1 MSGRNM
7 KEGRW
12 KDGLKSSFCSSDDA
26 KTFELVDAHGLS
38 VCLVYVGFLGGE
50 PRRDVLTWLQSFL
63 RERFEKTLAE
73 AFESG
78 QKGSLVAFFQSA
90 HADLF
95 RERARW
101 PEGLPQISLVAAHL
115 HEDTVEIASVGSCAT
130 YRISGSSAERVIP
143 SDGNGGEGCY
153 LGASL
158 KVSVEMVKRSL
169 AEGVSYL
176 LTSKRVD
183 LSPSWS
189 SNVIEAMRV
198 AKTDAASGVHML
210 FGTEGG
216 SFAILEGRETP
227 DAEASEEKTLGTDV
241 KWYKKL
247 REELASA
254 FQGQSIPSAAQDEPT
269 LHQPAVSEASS
280 DGSIRT
286 GGVTAGEETTK
297 VRDLAAQHTEEF
309 LSTPKAPRPKGALL
323 SVAVKRAALIALV
336 AVVGVA
342 IFALWANKHGR
353 WTDKLFGGARIAKDQ
368 ASAGKTLRG
377 ALSLNSIPPGAEI
390 MLDDSVITPRTPVSL
405 IAVLPGTHQIAMKLG
420 ELGEL
425 GEWTGNVAVQPGD
438 TANVRVAFMGEIAV
452 SSRSQE
458 GLSVLLDGE
467 PRGYTP
473 CVLESVPAGLHVVRV
488 EGKGFSAW
496 EEEVLV
502 THGGLAE
509 VQVSP
514 GKLPETGLVR
524 VTAGQVSEEGYQ
536 ESNGRTVFIDGKK
549 VGATP
554 LKIEV
559 KPGFHSIR
567 VTGTKGETPSVTVV
581 QVRPGGKHFIRA
593 EFAGAQPVLV
603 ECAQIRL
610 PSSGELIVHASVSG
624 SADAEVSRVEL
635 YLEKVDSNRAGWE
648 SMTLLPGSRSIYAAA
663 VPEGLISGGGQ
674 IKYFV
679 RVTTSEGLEYFSEV
693 GTLTVR

>member
-1 MSGRNM
+1 MSGRNTSDGGGN
-7 KEGRW
+7 EGLRS
-12 KDGLKSSFCSSDDA
+12 LFYSSDDA
-26 KTFELVDAHGLS
+26 RSFELMDTQGVS
-38 VCLVYVGFLGGE
+38 VCLVYIGYLGCE
-50 PRRDVLTWLQSFL
+50 PRREALDWLQSFL
-63 RERFEKTLAE
+63 RERFEKAFAE

-101 PEGLPQISLVAAHL
+101 PEGLAQISLVAAHV
-115 HEDTVEIASVGSCAT
+115 HEDTIEIASVGTCAT
-130 YRISGSSAERVIP
+130 YRISRSGVERVIP
-143 SDGNGGEGCY
+143 SDGNGGEGCH

-169 AEGVSYL
+169 AQGVSYL

-183 LSPSWS
+183 VSSSWS
-189 SNVIEAMRV
+189 SNVTEAVRV
-198 AKTDAASGVHML
+198 AKTDAASGAHML
-210 FGTEGG
+210 FGTETG
-216 SFAILEGRETP
+216 SFVILGAREISEK
-227 DAEASEEKTLGTDV
+227 EASEDKTLGTDV

-247 REELASA
+247 REELAGA
-254 FQGQSIPSAAQDEPT
+254 LQGQSIPSAVQGEAPSHESF
-269 LHQPAVSEASS
+269 VSEATSS
-280 DGSIRT
+280 EST
-286 GGVTAGEETTK
+286 LTVETTSGEEATK
-297 VRDLAAQHTEEF
+297 APDLAGQHAEEF
-309 LSTPKAPRPKGALL
+309 LSVLKTPRPKSALF
-323 SVAVKRAALIALV
+323 SFAVKRAPLV
-336 AVVGVA
+336 ALAVAVGVA
-342 IFALWANKHGR
+342 IYVLWTNDGGVWAKR
-353 WTDKLFGGARIAKDQ
+353 FFRGARIAGDQ
-368 ASAGKTLRG
+368 TIPVKTLRG
-377 ALSLNSIPPGAEI
+377 TLSLNSTPPGAEI

-405 IAVLPGTHQIAMKLG
+405 AAIPPGTHQIAMK
-420 ELGEL
+420 LGEL

-452 SSRSQE
+452 SSRPQE
-458 GLSVLLDGE
+458 GLSVVLDGE

-473 CVLESVPAGLHVVRV
+473 CVLESVPAGLHIVRV

-496 EEEVLV
+496 EEEVVV
-502 THGGLAE
+502 THGGIAE

-536 ESNGRTVFIDGKK
+536 ESNGRGVFIDGRK
-549 VGATP
+549 VGTTP

-567 VTGTKGETPSVTVV
+567 VTGLKGETPSVTVV

-603 ECAQIRL
+603 ECTQTRL
-610 PSSGELIVHASVSG
+610 SSGGQVIMHASLTG
-624 SADAEVSRVEL
+624 NADAEVSRVEL
-635 YLEKVDSNRAGWE
+635 YLEKMDSNRAGWE
-648 SMTLLPGSRSIYAAA
+648 SMTLLPGSHSVYAAA
-663 VPEGLISGGGQ
+663 VPEGFVSGGGQ

-679 RVTTSEGLEYFSEV
+679 RVTTSEGLEYYSEV
-693 GTLTVR
+693 NTLTAR

>member
-1 MSGRNM
+1 
-7 KEGRW
+7 
-12 KDGLKSSFCSSDDA
+12 
-26 KTFELVDAHGLS
+26 
-38 VCLVYVGFLGGE
+38 
-50 PRRDVLTWLQSFL
+50 
-63 RERFEKTLAE
+63 
-73 AFESG
+73 
-78 QKGSLVAFFQSA
+78 
-90 HADLF
+90 
-95 RERARW
+95 
-101 PEGLPQISLVAAHL
+101 
-115 HEDTVEIASVGSCAT
+115 
-130 YRISGSSAERVIP
+130 
-143 SDGNGGEGCY
+143 
-153 LGASL
+153 
-158 KVSVEMVKRSL
+158 
-169 AEGVSYL
+169 
-176 LTSKRVD
+176 
-183 LSPSWS
+183 
-189 SNVIEAMRV
+189 
-198 AKTDAASGVHML
+198 
-210 FGTEGG
+210 
-216 SFAILEGRETP
+216 
-227 DAEASEEKTLGTDV
+227 
-241 KWYKKL
+241 
-247 REELASA
+247 
-254 FQGQSIPSAAQDEPT
+254 
-269 LHQPAVSEASS
+269 
-280 DGSIRT
+280 
-286 GGVTAGEETTK
+286 
-297 VRDLAAQHTEEF
+297 
-309 LSTPKAPRPKGALL
+309 
-323 SVAVKRAALIALV
+323 
-336 AVVGVA
+336 
-342 IFALWANKHGR
+342 
-353 WTDKLFGGARIAKDQ
+353 
-368 ASAGKTLRG
+368 
-377 ALSLNSIPPGAEI
+377 

-405 IAVLPGTHQIAMKLG
+405 IAVPPGTHQIAMKLG

-438 TANVRVAFMGEIAV
+438 TANVRVVFMGEIAV

-488 EGKGFSAW
+488 EGKGISAW